1 MNKNVDFVKD
11 LFFYLMSTKSKHSL
25 MCNSKIASM
34 LYRAHSLH
42 RPVTGI
48 LHLNFLSNLVKQTFR
63 VPALK
68 GYWMSIVRQTH
79 LSILHQTCS
88 ILNQIYLTR
97 LINIL
102 WNVWA
107 GQEGGW
113 KWWPHFLESTI
124 MTFLELCLSLQ
135 RAGTAYDLYREYQNH
150 WPSGR
155 GHTHTHKRTH
165 MLAGKSLV
173 VTKNTNRFGLT
184 RLLLL
189 CFPCCPG
196 YKQTGTLACLVC
208 IPNPTTERAG

>member
-1 MNKNVDFVKD
+1 VQFKDSVHALQSTFIAQACNWYTCGLVTQHIHNGTNRDASANFLKN
-11 LFFYLMSTKSKHSL
+11 MIT
-25 MCNSKIASM
+25 
-34 LYRAHSLH
+34 
-42 RPVTGI
+42 I

-150 WPSGR
+150 WPSGT
-155 GHTHTHKRTH
+155 GHTHTNARICWRAKALWLPKTQT
-165 MLAGKSLV
+165 ASVSLV
-173 VTKNTNRFGLT
+173 CCCYASHVALVTNKL
-184 RLLLL
+184 
-189 CFPCCPG
+189 
-196 YKQTGTLACLVC
+196 
-208 IPNPTTERAG
+208 EH